1 MHELISPKYIMSLID
16 IVDKAIWTEFSSYK
30 KVLLYI
36 ARWHEDDWNF
46 WENFRIVFKNNWP
59 KEEIDLS
66 LTLHNMPWDLVIK
79 IAIDLW
85 IETPD
90 FIPTV
95 TLFKNDL
102 KENYKTAFNSFD
114 KALKQVE
121 ENPDLAVG
129 LANSTLESIIK
140 HILKDKNIT
149 TKADNKKTLYDLTC
163 EILKEF
169 KMFPNKEIQ
178 EEIKCIWSSLLNIS
192 QNIEK
197 LRSEKTA
204 FHWKTSEDY
213 LINDP
218 LYAYFIVNSVS
229 TVGLFLMAFYK
240 KKYLKTVEKV
250 QEEEIGIE
258 DIPF

>member
-1 MHELISPKYIMSLID
+1 MSLID
-16 IVDKAIWTEFSSYK
+16 IVEKAIWAEFSSYK
-30 KVLLYI
+30 RVLLYI
-36 ARWHEDDWNF
+36 NKWHEDDGNF

-66 LTLHNMPWDLVIK
+66 ATLHNMSWDLIIK

-85 IETPD
+85 IETPY

-95 TLFKNDL
+95 TQFKNDL
-102 KENYKTAFNSFD
+102 KESYKTAFNSFE
-114 KALKQVE
+114 KALRHVE

-140 HILKDKNIT
+140 HILKDESIK
-149 TKADNKKTLYDLTC
+149 TKADKKTLYDLTC

-169 KMFPNKEIQ
+169 KMFPNGEVQ
-178 EEIKCIWSSLLNIS
+178 EEIKYIWSSLLNIS
-192 QNIEK
+192 QNIER

-204 FHWKTSEDY
+204 FHGKTSEDY
-213 LINDP
+213 LINDSF
-218 LYAYFIVNSVS
+218 YAYFIVNSVS
-229 TVGLFLMAFYK
+229 TVGIFLIAFYK
-240 KKYLKTVEKV
+240 KKYVKAIEEKK
-250 QEEEIGIE
+250 EEVSIE